1 MQPTSILDAS
11 ALLAYLQDESGAEL
25 VATALTEG
33 CLMSAIN
40 WAETLSK
47 LVGRGQSPEVVTEL
61 LTNQGLLNNALVIV
75 PFDAAIAQETAR
87 LRPITRSI
95 GLSLGDR
102 ACLALGIQ
110 LQLPVLTSDQVWGNS
125 NVGVVVKLIR

>member
-11 ALLAYLQDESGAEL
+11 ALLAYLQDESGSEL

-47 LVGRGQSPEVVTEL
+47 LVERGQSPEVVTEL

-87 LRPITRSI
+87 LRPITRRI

-110 LQLPVLTSDQVWGNS
+110 LQLPVLTSDQVWGDS

>member
-47 LVGRGQSPEVVTEL
+47 LVERGQSPEVVTEL

-87 LRPITRSI
+87 LRPITRRI

-110 LQLPVLTSDQVWGNS
+110 LQLPVLTSDQVWGDS

>member
-1 MQPTSILDAS
+1 
-11 ALLAYLQDESGAEL
+11 
-25 VATALTEG
+25 
-33 CLMSAIN
+33 MSAIK

-47 LVGRGQSPEVVTEL
+47 LAERGQSPEVVTEL

-75 PFDAAIAQETAR
+75 PFDAALAQETAR

-102 ACLALGIQ
+102 ACLALG
-110 LQLPVLTSDQVWGNS
+110 LQSRLSVLTSDQIWANS
-125 NVGVVVKLIR
+125 NIGVVVNVIR